1 MEILSILPVTF
12 ITVFI
17 IMNPVLSIVP
27 FLSYTERSSEK
38 DRKTCATK
46 AVTIAGI
53 IALLFLF
60 LGPFLL
66 SLLHITL
73 KDFKLAGGLI
83 LALLGI
89 ETVLGIT
96 LGNHNKNEKNHL
108 NDVAVLIATPLLT
121 GPGLVTT
128 IIVLS
133 NDNGLLITALSLL
146 GALFASWLVLLN
158 SIRIKKL
165 FGNQTLHVVG
175 KIMGLILVALG
186 VSYIKGGF

>member
-38 DRKTCATK
+38 DRKSCATK

-96 LGNHNKNEKNHL
+96 LGNHNKKEKNHL

-175 KIMGLILVALG
+175 KIMGIIWVALG

>member
-1 MEILSILPVTF
+1 MEILAILPVTF

-38 DRKTCATK
+38 DRKSCATK

-158 SIRIKKL
+158 SISINKL

-175 KIMGLILVALG
+175 KIMGIILVALG